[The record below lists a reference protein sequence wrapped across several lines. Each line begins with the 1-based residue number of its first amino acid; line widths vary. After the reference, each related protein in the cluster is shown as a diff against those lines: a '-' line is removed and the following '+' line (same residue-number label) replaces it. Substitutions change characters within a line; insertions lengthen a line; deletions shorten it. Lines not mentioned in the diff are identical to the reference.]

1 MMRVTIFGAG
11 ALGSVIGGMMAESH
25 TVSLICRDD
34 HAMEINADGL
44 WLDGMTE
51 RRAFPHASVDP
62 QGLPVQDVVIV
73 TVKSYGT
80 RTALSSIGSLLSDDT
95 SLMVLQNGLPVLRD
109 VKELHPGA
117 LVATASL
124 GAQYIGPGHVRLT
137 GLGEIVVG
145 NPDDDKDQC
154 GKVIESFRSTGI
166 PICRS
171 PDMTKEVWKKAMI
184 SSCINPLTAIT
195 RKQNSVIVHDRGING
210 LARSCFEESRRVGM
224 ISGHL
229 DPDDVGFA
237 DVEEVAMATAANHS
251 SMLQDVD
258 RGRRTEIDS
267 INGEIVRI
275 GSEVGLDV
283 RMNGMLVS
291 LVSAMTRGPDASN
304 VF

>member
-1 MMRVTIFGAG
+1 M
-11 ALGSVIGGMMAESH
+11 ALFEGY
-25 TVSLICRDD
+25 
-34 HAMEINADGL
+34 
-44 WLDGMTE
+44 E
-51 RRAFPHASVDP
+51 RRIAQIDSFLAANGIESLEKAEKICLDKGVD
-62 QGLPVQDVVIV
+62 VRKI
-73 TVKSYGT
+73 VKSIQPIAFENAGWAY
-80 RTALSSIGSLLSDDT
+80 L
-95 SLMVLQNGLPVLRD
+95 
-109 VKELHPGA
+109 
-117 LVATASL
+117 L
-124 GAQYIGPGHVRLT
+124 GA
-137 GLGEIVVG
+137 
-145 NPDDDKDQC
+145 
-154 GKVIESFRSTGI
+154 
-166 PICRS
+166 
-171 PDMTKEVWKKAMI
+171 AA
-184 SSCINPLTAIT
+184 AIT